1 MTRCND
7 QIGRQPRVLVC
18 WPAAYLLLFIL
29 LAPCPRA
36 GAQQIQLAIGLAIG
50 SAAGPPGG
58 TADIPFTLTDPTIT
72 AVGAG
77 LFVTFPAGTL
87 DALSINLPEDCVIA
101 QRLATTHILA
111 AIRLN
116 RPPGGQGFDLEVA
129 PNPNAPGSPNLP
141 IDTGEIAT
149 CTFRIPESATLG
161 SVTTLTASN
170 VLVTDAN
177 LQRLDA
183 TGENGEVTVALVT
196 PTPTVTNTPVEATNT
211 PTATNTPVQPT
222 NTPTATNTPVNTPT
236 ATNTPVQATATTTR
250 TSTPVATNTSA
261 AGFGEGGGCSI
272 AASGGADASPLAW
285 LIVPAALLLRRRRAQ
300 R

>member
-1 MTRCND
+1 MKQVKRSTVVTRARGMDLCTSTAVMFL
-7 QIGRQPRVLVC
+7 IL
-18 WPAAYLLLFIL
+18 AIL
-29 LAPCPRA
+29 LAA
-36 GAQQIQLAIGLAIG
+36 SGSHAQVTVAVGDGSGAPDGTASVTSTLTGGEDKAALVQYDVVFDTNVLAIQTSDCVLAPRLD
-50 SAAGPPGG
+50 A
-58 TADIPFTLTDPTIT
+58 THTLQVFLPQPDRLR
-72 AVGAG
+72 VEV
-77 LFVTFPAGTL
+77 LDLTFP
-87 DALSINLPEDCVIA
+87 IA
-101 QRLATTHILA
+101 TFSD
-111 AIRLN
+111 
-116 RPPGGQGFDLEVA
+116 GDL
-129 PNPNAPGSPNLP
+129 
-141 IDTGEIAT
+141 AT
-149 CTFRIPESATLG
+149 CTFQINANASLG
-161 SVTTLTASN
+161 TTPLTMENLEVADNSVPPA
-170 VLVTDAN
+170 VLPSTKGDGVVTI
-177 LQRLDA
+177 
-183 TGENGEVTVALVT
+183 ALVT